1 MNNEPRHDD
10 GGETLVLARARR
22 RAPVDTAEF
31 IAHQDAMYDRL
42 QRIAEV
48 ERQICAL
55 QAAQLE
61 EIAGYVEDRLSYDE
75 RAGCFS
81 GPGQHRG
88 MVAEV
93 AIARHVSV
101 ITAEALMADAY
112 LLTTQNP
119 NTLQALREGRLG
131 LPAARA
137 IATETALLDTPE
149 QVLTADRLIAAEAVD
164 VLPGKV
170 RALAERRVASIDPE
184 AAARRRRR
192 EKAERHVRLNHS
204 GSGMS
209 YLDAYLPAEQG
220 VACIESLRQSAL
232 RARAGGEERSLGQ
245 VMSDTLV
252 ARLTGLQQGAV
263 VPAHVNVVMTDKT
276 LLGLDD
282 SPAHLYGGGPLPAP
296 VARDLATSET
306 AWLRR
311 IVTDPVDGSVS
322 EIDARRR
329 RFDGLARQ
337 LVILRDQHCQGIQ
350 CASPIR
356 DVDHIIEH
364 RKGGRTVPS
373 NGQGLSKNC
382 HVGRDDPRMTVGRDP
397 DTAVVRWETAT
408 GLVHRNLPPP
418 ALGSGTGDTRQLQ
431 LRHFLLH
438 PPDSGSE
445 QRLLKLRVRHL
456 HGHAGPEP
464 PT

>member
-232 RARAGGEERSLGQ
+232 RARAG
-245 VMSDTLV
+245 
-252 ARLTGLQQGAV
+252 
-263 VPAHVNVVMTDKT
+263 
-276 LLGLDD
+276 
-282 SPAHLYGGGPLPAP
+282 
-296 VARDLATSET
+296 ATS
-306 AWLRR
+306 A
-311 IVTDPVDGSVS
+311 PSVRS
-322 EIDARRR
+322 
-329 RFDGLARQ
+329 
-337 LVILRDQHCQGIQ
+337 
-350 CASPIR
+350 
-356 DVDHIIEH
+356 
-364 RKGGRTVPS
+364 
-373 NGQGLSKNC
+373 
-382 HVGRDDPRMTVGRDP
+382 
-397 DTAVVRWETAT
+397 
-408 GLVHRNLPPP
+408 
-418 ALGSGTGDTRQLQ
+418 
-431 LRHFLLH
+431 
-438 PPDSGSE
+438 
-445 QRLLKLRVRHL
+445 
-456 HGHAGPEP
+456 
-464 PT
+464 